1 MILYCIQA
9 TCYPCDDLWRVKLMA
24 FLVPCS
30 FSFTNKD
37 CQGLHS
43 KYKIY
48 SLQWKNVPECD
59 GGNKDVKLPA
69 LVRRTKQITNR
80 HNLISGLCWFHGKNY
95 YIFMFNVCM
104 WILCAHVYLISFDG
118 GLLLLLLLPYGVVLL
133 LKLLQLFLADLLG
146 SKSRKQQ
153 MFGTHPLY

>member
-48 SLQWKNVPECD
+48 SLQWKNVTRR
-59 GGNKDVKLPA
+59 GNKDVKLPA
-69 LVRRTKQITNR
+69 LVRRTKQITKR
-80 HNLISGLCWFHGKNY
+80 HNLISGLCWFHGRINTY
-95 YIFMFNVCM
+95 
-104 WILCAHVYLISFDG
+104 LCLMCACEYCVLVSTSYRSMGASCCSCCSLMVWYSFSNFFSFFWLICWA
-118 GLLLLLLLPYGVVLL
+118 VR
-133 LKLLQLFLADLLG
+133 AE
-146 SKSRKQQ
+146 
-153 MFGTHPLY
+153 